1 MCKFSYEIKHFY
13 IRPQRIKFFQNVIND
28 GTDLI
33 TRISDRRDKFSE
45 LIEKEWAAHTTSLT
59 GNFYPV
65 WRKIGRNGDRRGMFK
80 KVFPCR
86 LREFADV
93 FCERCLRSN

>member
-13 IRPQRIKFFQNVIND
+13 IRPQRIKFFQNVISD

-45 LIEKEWAAHTTSLT
+45 LIEKE
-59 GNFYPV
+59 
-65 WRKIGRNGDRRGMFK
+65 
-80 KVFPCR
+80 
-86 LREFADV
+86 
-93 FCERCLRSN
+93 